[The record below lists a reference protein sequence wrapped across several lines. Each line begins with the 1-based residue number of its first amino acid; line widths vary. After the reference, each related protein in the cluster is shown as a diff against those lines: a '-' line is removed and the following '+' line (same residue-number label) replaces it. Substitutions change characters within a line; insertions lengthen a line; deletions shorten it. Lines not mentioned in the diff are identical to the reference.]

1 MNRLLPGGVHAL
13 ALSCAVLSATLP
25 ALEQALAQAPATAR
39 QRPIADTVSGLDAP
53 PAPAPV
59 SPAPAAVAA
68 PEQISL
74 PVAATNIA
82 PGETI
87 TAAMLGE
94 RAFPVSMAH
103 QYPLAVNPGQ
113 LVGKVARRPLAAGNA
128 IPVAAVAEAQLVTRG
143 VAAELRFEQDGL
155 SIRAIG
161 VPLESGAL
169 GAMVK
174 LKNADSGKVVAGIVQ
189 ADGSV
194 KVTAP

>member
-1 MNRLLPGGVHAL
+1 MNRLLPGGVRAL
-13 ALSCAVLSATLP
+13 ALSCAVLSAVLP
-25 ALEQALAQAPATAR
+25 ALAQAPAAAR

-53 PAPAPV
+53 PAPAQVPV
-59 SPAPAAVAA
+59 PSAPAAVAA

-143 VAAELRFEQDGL
+143 VATELRFEQDGL

>member
-1 MNRLLPGGVHAL
+1 MTRLLPGGLLAL
-13 ALSCAVLSATLP
+13 ALSCALMP
-25 ALEQALAQAPATAR
+25 AVAPALAQSAAAR
-39 QRPIADTVSGLDAP
+39 QRPIADTVSGMDMP
-53 PAPAPV
+53 PAPAPAPV
-59 SPAPAAVAA
+59 PAAPAAPVAS
-68 PEQISL
+68 QISL

-87 TAAMLGE
+87 TAAMLAE
-94 RAFPVSMAH
+94 KAFPASMAN
-103 QYPLAVNPGQ
+103 QYPLAVNHGQ

-143 VAAELRFEQDGL
+143 VATELRFEQDGL
-155 SIRAIG
+155 SIRALG
-161 VPLESGAL
+161 VPLESGSL

-194 KVTAP
+194 KVSAP